1 MILRELIIGNEENIQ
16 RKNFIWNMLG
26 STLYSF
32 ASIILL
38 AAATRVLGED
48 KAGVFSIA
56 FTTGQLMLTIGFY
69 EMRPYQ
75 DM

>member
-69 EMRPYQ
+69 EMRP
-75 DM
+75 